1 MSTTTTL
8 LAALLALECDV
19 VPTEEQLAAM
29 RHNESLEDDYEYS
42 DAETFNEEF
51 SDQETQTQ
59 LPNQY
64 KDKVFKLASIMGIDH
79 SIIHQELQDEED
91 TTTAREVKDGG
102 PQKPKTPRFK
112 SADRQRFD
120 VELKRQH
127 LPVTGSWTRQHL
139 NKFTLRSLR
148 ELWTIVEGKRASH
161 LKKKQ
166 LISELLAAK
175 EELHRVGVAL
185 SADEA

>member
-51 SDQETQTQ
+51 SDQETKTQ

-79 SIIHQELQDEED
+79 SIIHRNYRTKKTLQQLGKSRMAD
-91 TTTAREVKDGG
+91 
-102 PQKPKTPRFK
+102 PK
-112 SADRQRFD
+112 DRQRFGE
-120 VELKRQH
+120 ELKRQH
-127 LPVTGSWTRQHL
+127 LPVTESWTRQHL

-148 ELWTIVEGKRASH
+148 ELWTIVEGKRAST
-161 LKKKQ
+161 
-166 LISELLAAK
+166 
-175 EELHRVGVAL
+175 
-185 SADEA
+185 